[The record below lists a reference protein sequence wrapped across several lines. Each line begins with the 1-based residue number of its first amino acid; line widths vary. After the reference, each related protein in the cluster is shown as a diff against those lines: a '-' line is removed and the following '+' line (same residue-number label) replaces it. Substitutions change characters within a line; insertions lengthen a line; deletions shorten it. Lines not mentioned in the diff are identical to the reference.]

1 MSTLMKFKMSPDVL
15 NNILD
20 NNFGT
25 PSQTFIN
32 TTVYVGLGI
41 DFDEETFTFTDE
53 PVSRGYTIN
62 TTPVIFTSPSN
73 GTIRNSNAIEWSKAK
88 EDWTKDGQKINYI
101 GLYYKLSD
109 DGVNPV
115 YQLMGVLPLTP
126 AETIKKGEKMVL
138 NANSIQ
144 IQLNNK

>member
-1 MSTLMKFKMSPDVL
+1 MSDIKKFVMSKDVL

-25 PSQTFIN
+25 PSQTFVD
-32 TTVYVGLGI
+32 TTIYVGLGI
-41 DFDEETFTFTDE
+41 TFDEQEFVFTDE
-53 PVSRGYTIN
+53 PVAPGYTIN
-62 TTPVIFTSPSN
+62 PTPVIFTPPSN
-73 GTIRNSNAIEWSKAK
+73 ATIRNTNSIEWAKAK
-88 EDWTKDGQKINYI
+88 EDWTKDGKTINYI

-109 DGVNPV
+109 DGIDPV

-126 AETIKKGEKMVL
+126 AETVRKGEKMVL

>member
-1 MSTLMKFKMSPDVL
+1 MSTLTKFKMSPDVL

-32 TTVYVGLGI
+32 TTIYVGLGI
-41 DFDEETFTFTDE
+41 DFDEETFMFTDE

-62 TTPVIFTSPSN
+62 TIPVTFTSPSN
-73 GTIRNSNAIEWSKAK
+73 GTIRNSNAIEWPKAK
-88 EDWTKDGQKINYI
+88 EDWTIGDQKINYI

-126 AETIKKGEKMVL
+126 VETIKKGEKMVL

>member
-1 MSTLMKFKMSPDVL
+1 MSDIRKFVMSKDVL
-15 NNILD
+15 NNMLD
-20 NNFGT
+20 NCFGT
-25 PSQTFIN
+25 PSLTFTD
-32 TTVYVGLGI
+32 TTIYVGLGI
-41 DFDEETFTFTDE
+41 DFDEQTFTFTDE
-53 PVSRGYTIN
+53 PVAMGYTIN
-62 TTPVIFTSPSN
+62 PTPVVFTAQSN
-73 GTIRNSNAIEWSKAK
+73 ATIRNSNAIEWAKAK
-88 EDWTKDGQKINYI
+88 EDWTKDGQTINYI

>member
-1 MSTLMKFKMSPDVL
+1 MSTLTKFEMSPVVL

-25 PSQTFIN
+25 PSQTFID
-32 TTVYVGLGI
+32 TTIYVGLGI
-41 DFDEETFTFTDE
+41 EFDVETFTFTDE
-53 PVSRGYTIN
+53 PVSQGYTIN
-62 TTPVIFTSPSN
+62 TTPVTFTSPSN
-73 GTIRNSNAIEWSKAK
+73 GTIRNNNAIEWPKAK
-88 EDWTKDGQKINYI
+88 EDWTKEGQTINYI

-115 YQLMGVLPLTP
+115 YQLIGVLPLTP